1 MNNNQHKI
9 ISKPESDIFVIDNL
23 PPEAIAMAQALYS
36 RDPRSVT
43 VHMDRIAEVGYEKFM
58 ASYYVGYGHK
68 SIGDCGTTTVFAE
81 KISLL
86 GAKEIQNWRLYNGQE
101 ASTRYLDMSKQEII
115 NPLGTPAGEKILAGW
130 MDLYNKALENLVP
143 ALKIRFPIGKDEN
156 PATYE
161 KAIKAKA
168 FDISR
173 GFLPAGVTTFA
184 SWHTN
189 LRQAYDHIHTMKH
202 HPLQEIKDLAERI
215 QNSLKEK
222 YSSSFSHKTY
232 DDQEKYLEN
241 TIRETAYF
249 DLENVPAF
257 EAKHNLNLSG
267 LSKHQNILATRPQK
281 TELPSQFEKYGQITF
296 TFGLDFGS
304 FRDIQR
310 HRSGV
315 CEMPL
320 LTTKHGFYQWYI
332 DQLPDNFRQEAK
344 DTIEGLRKEIEALD
358 CDPTIKQYYTA
369 IGYTIACEVVYG
381 LPASIYVAELRSS
394 QTVHPTL
401 RLIAQKMGEF
411 IKSTVPGI
419 AIHCDMSEDVFTI
432 KRGAQDIVK
441 KD

>member
-1 MNNNQHKI
+1 MTNPKHKI
-9 ISKPESDIFVIDNL
+9 ISKPQSDIFVIDNL

-43 VHMDRIAEVGYEKFM
+43 VHMDRIAEVGWQKFM

-101 ASTRYLDMSKQEII
+101 ASTRYLDMSQQEII
-115 NPLGTPAGEKILAGW
+115 NPLGTKKGEQILKGW
-130 MDLYNKALENLVP
+130 MDLYNDTLKNLIP
-143 ALKIRFPIGKDEN
+143 DLTKRFPIGPNEN
-156 PATYE
+156 PVTYE

-168 FDISR
+168 FDIGR
-173 GFLPAGVTTFA
+173 GFLPAGITTFA

-189 LRQAYDHIHTMKH
+189 LRQAHDHLHLMRH
-202 HPLQEIKDLAERI
+202 HPLQEIRNLSESIEK
-215 QNSLKEK
+215 SLKEK

-232 DDQEKYLEN
+232 DDQEKYLKYSIEKS
-241 TIRETAYF
+241 AYF
-249 DLENVPAF
+249 DLKKVPQFKATNSLKLN
-257 EAKHNLNLSG
+257 ELKKHKEILSG
-267 LSKHQNILATRPQK
+267 RPPK

-315 CEMPL
+315 CEMPI
-320 LTTKHGFYQWYI
+320 LTTKHGFYDWYLN
-332 DQLPDNFRQEAK
+332 QLPEKFRPKAVAK
-344 DTIEGLRKEIEALD
+344 IASLQKQIDALD

-369 IGYTIACEVVYG
+369 IGYTIACEVTYG

-401 RLIAQKMGEF
+401 RTIAQKMGQY
-411 IKSTVPGI
+411 IKKTVPSI
-419 AIHCDMSEDVFTI
+419 AIHCDMSKDIFTI

-441 KD
+441 K